1 MKQNILALMSA
12 TTIGGDITM
21 SWLKNRLKERTTLDG
36 VVLVA
41 SGIAMIMV
49 PVNLIAYAMIAYG
62 AWTIWKSE

>member
-1 MKQNILALMSA
+1 MLVLMSA

-21 SWLKNRLKERTTLDG
+21 SWLKSRLKERTTLDG

-41 SGIAMIMV
+41 SGVAMIMV